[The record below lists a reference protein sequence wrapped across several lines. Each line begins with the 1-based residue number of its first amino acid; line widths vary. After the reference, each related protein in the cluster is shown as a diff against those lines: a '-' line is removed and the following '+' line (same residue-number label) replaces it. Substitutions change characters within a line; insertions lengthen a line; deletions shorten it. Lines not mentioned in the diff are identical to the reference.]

1 MEQRI
6 KMFYKCIGGFKNE
19 VDKRLDDISG
29 REARVFDEFLCAVD
43 NVYPLLKKL
52 KKLEIEEI
60 KAQQQDVEACNV
72 PSIESTD

>member
-29 REARVFDEFLCAVD
+29 REARVFDEFLSAID
-43 NVYPLLKKL
+43 NVYPFLKKL

-60 KAQQQDVEACNV
+60 KAQQQDTEVCNV
-72 PSIESTD
+72 STVEGTD